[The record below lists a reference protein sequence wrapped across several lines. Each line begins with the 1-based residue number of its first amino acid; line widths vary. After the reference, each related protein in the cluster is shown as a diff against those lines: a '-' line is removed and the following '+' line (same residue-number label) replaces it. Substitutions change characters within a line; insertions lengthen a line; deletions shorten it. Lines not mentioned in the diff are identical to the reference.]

1 MRNTN
6 GHPRFHCVRA
16 WLVAALLVCFLASAV
31 PALGEH
37 DVELSP
43 LHYGQEAMQLHLENE
58 ANTVELDG
66 VTYTFEDDNVFSFQE
81 SVTVYG
87 GKTRSVYEMTLPKA
101 VWSDADTPADAL
113 LGTVTINPQTKVTLM
128 VGDGN
133 RASGAYRLSEPM
145 IVTDVY
151 REDVR
156 LPRDASGNP
165 CLVDRIFLYSY
176 SINGEEIHHA
186 ASVYFDYEDY
196 AASRLPGG
204 ASAAA
209 EEATEAT
216 PTAEPTEAAPAAEA
230 PEATP
235 ATEAPEATPAT
246 EAPEAV
252 PAVEATGKPVAP
264 LAIAAAV
271 LVLVLLLVVLLKR
284 RRRGASA
291 VEPASAARPEARPST
306 PPVTE
311 DDELRRL
318 ARRFEDLTARIRA
331 CVNDY
336 PEKADQTRKFFSY
349 YVPTAHRLLDYV
361 TSCERAGVSKS
372 ELEKARAT
380 CRRGLEMACT
390 AAQKHLDAM
399 FSNEG
404 LDADAEIVVM
414 EQMLKMDGFQSEF
427 DRRPAGKAD

>member
-1 MRNTN
+1 MKQRN
-6 GHPRFHCVRA
+6 GYPRFHRARA
-16 WLVAALLVCFLASAV
+16 WMAAALLVCFLASAV
-31 PALGEH
+31 PALGER

-58 ANTVELDG
+58 PNTVELDG
-66 VTYTFEDDNVFSFQE
+66 VTYTFEDDNVFFFQE

-87 GKTRSVYEMTLPKA
+87 GKTRSVYEMTLPKD
-101 VWSDADTPADAL
+101 VWSAADAPADAL
-113 LGTVTINPQTKVTLM
+113 LGTVTINPETKVTLM

-133 RASGAYRLSEPM
+133 RISGAYRLSEPM

-176 SINGEEIHHA
+176 SINGEEIHRA

-204 ASAAA
+204 ASASP
-209 EEATEAT
+209 EEATEVT
-216 PTAEPTEAAPAAEA
+216 PTAEATEAAPA
-230 PEATP
+230 
-235 ATEAPEATPAT
+235 TEAPDAAPAAET
-246 EAPEAV
+246 
-252 PAVEATGKPVAP
+252 TGKPVVP

-271 LVLVLLLVVLLKR
+271 LALVLLAVVLLKV

-318 ARRFEDLTARIRA
+318 ARRFEDLTARIQA
-331 CVNDY
+331 CVNDH

-361 TSCERAGVSKS
+361 TGCERAGVSKS
-372 ELEKARAT
+372 ELDKARAT

-414 EQMLKMDGFQSEF
+414 EQMLKLDGFQPEF

>member
-31 PALGEH
+31 SALGER

-113 LGTVTINPQTKVTLM
+113 LGTVTINPQTKVMLM

-133 RASGAYRLSEPM
+133 RVSGAYRLSEPM

-216 PTAEPTEAAPAAEA
+216 PTAEPPEAA
-230 PEATP
+230 
-235 ATEAPEATPAT
+235 PAT

-291 VEPASAARPEARPST
+291 VEPASAARPEAKPGPR
-306 PPVTE
+306 PVTE

-331 CVNDY
+331 CVNDH

-361 TSCERAGVSKS
+361 TSCERAGVSKP
-372 ELEKARAT
+372 ELDKARST

-414 EQMLKMDGFQSEF
+414 EQMLKLDGFQPEF